1 MIVHCN
7 GIFIPRK
14 HSGALLMCAWLP
26 QLITYVHIFGRK
38 CIKDIGYVQYFVLKC
53 VLSLLQIMKL
63 PMNYSVPPSTKGRH
77 PAPFSIKSSMNLS
90 KPLSL
95 VLPTQWEKHWMKSGE
110 LLRIENF
117 SALCFWSEES
127 LRMNSVHGSWWYL
140 WLKVRQI
147 GTKSL
152 VQMENLWNVIEK
164 IQLR

>member
-77 PAPFSIKSSMNLS
+77 PAPFSIKPSMNLS

-95 VLPTQWEKHWMKSGE
+95 VLPTQWEKHWMKSGGVAEDWKFLCPVFLRWGAFEDE
-110 LLRIENF
+110 LSPWMVMVSLAE
-117 SALCFWSEES
+117 SETD
-127 LRMNSVHGSWWYL
+127 RH
-140 WLKVRQI
+140 
-147 GTKSL
+147 
-152 VQMENLWNVIEK
+152 
-164 IQLR
+164 